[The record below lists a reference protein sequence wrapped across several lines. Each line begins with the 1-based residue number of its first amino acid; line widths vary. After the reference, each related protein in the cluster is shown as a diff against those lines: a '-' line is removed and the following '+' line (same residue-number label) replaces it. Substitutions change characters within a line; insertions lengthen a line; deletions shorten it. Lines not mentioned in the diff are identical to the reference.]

1 MNSSKG
7 DRATGVPETPEAAYS
22 LKTVHKMLPLVG
34 RIVDD
39 ILNRQHALER
49 LEPEQARLDR
59 QRRDLSWPERQ
70 RRYQVQEE
78 LAQAERAL
86 NEVRDELAGLHVV
99 LLLGDAAAEA
109 DVLARA
115 ARRSLRVE
123 GLGPTWMRDTGVP
136 RPGGVIVGYAAPPE
150 HAFGPALRVL
160 TEVLGGRPADIPW

>member
-99 LLLGDAAAEA
+99 LLDDDLGRVGFPTMVNNRRAFFSWRLGEDGLHSWHFAEENACRPIPAAWLKE
-109 DVLARA
+109 L
-115 ARRSLRVE
+115 SL
-123 GLGPTWMRDTGVP
+123 TS
-136 RPGGVIVGYAAPPE
+136 A
-150 HAFGPALRVL
+150 
-160 TEVLGGRPADIPW
+160 

>member
-39 ILNRQHALER
+39 ILNRQHALQR

-99 LLLGDAAAEA
+99 LLDDDLGRVGFPTMVNNRRAFFSWRLGEDGLHSWHFAEENACRPIPAAWLKE
-109 DVLARA
+109 L
-115 ARRSLRVE
+115 SL
-123 GLGPTWMRDTGVP
+123 TS
-136 RPGGVIVGYAAPPE
+136 A
-150 HAFGPALRVL
+150 
-160 TEVLGGRPADIPW
+160 